1 MIMLSDL
8 VDVTDFEADFCLDDM
23 DASYYEE
30 QASLAQDCA
39 EYQLYV
45 WGD

>member
-1 MIMLSDL
+1 MIMFYDL
-8 VDVTDFEADFCLDDM
+8 VADTDLDADFCLDDQ
-23 DASYYEE
+23 DASYYEDL
-30 QASLAQDCA
+30 SHLAQDCA

>member
-1 MIMLSDL
+1 MIMISDL
-8 VDVTDFEADFCLDDM
+8 VADTDFDTDFCLDDV
-23 DASYYEE
+23 DASYYED

>member
-1 MIMLSDL
+1 MIMISDL
-8 VDVTDFEADFCLDDM
+8 VADTDFDADFCLDDQ

-30 QASLAQDCA
+30 QASLAQDCV

>member
-8 VDVTDFEADFCLDDM
+8 VDATDFDTDFCLDDQ
-23 DASYYEE
+23 DASYYE
-30 QASLAQDCA
+30 QQMALAQDCA